1 MTEERA
7 PQVARGSDVE
17 VADTVTSLFERV
29 SALVEEARR
38 SASRQV
44 NATLVLRNWHL
55 GRLISE
61 SVLDDERGEYGRRV
75 LATLSERLTGR
86 YGRGF
91 EVTSLRRMV
100 QFAREFTENEIRVSP
115 IRELGWTQILAL
127 LPLKSAEARVF
138 YARQAVERHLSVKE
152 LRGIIERKAYERR
165 EIANSQVAPGSAVP
179 LDSFRDPYLL
189 DFLQLRGAYQERD
202 LEVAIIRELEPFLLE
217 VGDGWAFVARQK
229 RMVIDGEDFSLDLLF
244 YSRPLRR
251 LVAVELKIGKFKAGY
266 KGQLELYLRWLD
278 RYERREGEEA
288 PIGLI
293 LCTEANREQV
303 ELLQMHKDG
312 IAVAEYW
319 TMLPPKAL
327 LEERLHAIWRDA
339 QERVARRAIQAREE
353 TNGE

>member
-1 MTEERA
+1 MT
-7 PQVARGSDVE
+7 
-17 VADTVTSLFERV
+17 TLFERV
-29 SALVEEARR
+29 SALVEEARL

-55 GRLISE
+55 GRLVSE
-61 SVLDDERGEYGRRV
+61 SVLGDERGEYGRSV
-75 LATLSERLTGR
+75 LASLSQRLKAT
-86 YGRGF
+86 YGPGF
-91 EVTSLRRMV
+91 DETNLRRMV
-100 QFAREFTENEIRVSP
+100 QFAREFSDDQIRVSP

-127 LPLKSAEARVF
+127 LPLKSTDARAF
-138 YARQAVERHLSVKE
+138 YAQQAVERHLSVKE

-165 EIANSQVAPGSAVP
+165 EIANSQVVPGSAVP

-189 DFLQLRGAYQERD
+189 DFLQLGGAYQERD
-202 LEVAIIRELEPFLLE
+202 LEAAIIRELEPFLLE
-217 VGDGWAFVARQK
+217 VGDGWTFVARQK

-251 LVAVELKIGKFKAGY
+251 LVAVELKIGKFKPGY

-278 RYERREGEEA
+278 RYERREGEET

-293 LCTEANREQV
+293 LCTEASREQI

-319 TMLPPKAL
+319 TTLPPKAL
-327 LEERLHAIWRDA
+327 LEERLHTIWRDA
-339 QERVARRAIQAREE
+339 QERVARRAIQAGEE
-353 TNGE
+353 TSGE